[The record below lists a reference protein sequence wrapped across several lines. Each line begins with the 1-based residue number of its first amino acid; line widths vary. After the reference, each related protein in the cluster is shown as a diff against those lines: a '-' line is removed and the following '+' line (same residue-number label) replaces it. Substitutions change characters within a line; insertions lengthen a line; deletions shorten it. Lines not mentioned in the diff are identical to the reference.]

1 MAQTAME
8 SMAQGKHE
16 SKHEGGILNGV
27 ENFFHAAAYGAIQT
41 PLDGVTQLIDHVTP
55 GHLPHLELV
64 SKPTDDSLWT
74 SAGKFA
80 GAVFD
85 FAVLQKVLGSAAP
98 KVFGAESTAP
108 MWLRS
113 GLTGATYQALMP
125 VSENGNYFLNKTR
138 DVGIGFGVFSVMG
151 AATEYAGSKLGN
163 SFVGRV
169 EAGAEGGFAGG
180 ATDAAM
186 SDLLYWQKPGFK
198 DLEKIGKYT
207 AFGATLAATS
217 YFEDDLKTRWENAK
231 KTFEQGK
238 APGKTENSSSGKTDV
253 NPADKSDVSPAVK
266 ADATGALTVEQSVAK
281 SQSVFNDSDVVPAS
295 KQLYEVKF
303 RKVTDPAGEKLPT
316 LENPAGETVQQGHW
330 VAQRLDASGQPVIE
344 RGQVNQ
350 WPISTDAKVAK
361 TYNVDPETLATKTEF
376 VAPTRVDAPP
386 VHVVKLTEPI
396 TIQTKWGSMEGKAG
410 DWLANY
416 DFNTTTNT
424 PGSDYAIISATSFD
438 QTYKVQK

>member
-1 MAQTAME
+1 MGQVTFETTAQAKGET
-8 SMAQGKHE
+8 
-16 SKHEGGILNGV
+16 KHEGGLVNGV
-27 ENFFHAAAYGAIQT
+27 ENFLHAAAYGAIQT
-41 PLDGVTQLIDHVTP
+41 PIDGVTQFVDHVTP

-98 KVFGAESTAP
+98 KVFGAESTLPVWA
-108 MWLRS
+108 RA
-113 GLTGATYQALMP
+113 GATGAAYQALMP

-138 DVGIGFGVFSVMG
+138 DVGIGFGVFAAMG
-151 AATEYAGSKLGN
+151 AVTSYAAPRLGN

-169 EAGAEGGFAGG
+169 EAGAE
-180 ATDAAM
+180 AAM
-186 SDLLYWQKPGFK
+186 SDLLYWQKPGVR

-231 KTFEQGK
+231 KSFEQANSVDQPNQVKPETKGS
-238 APGKTENSSSGKTDV
+238 ENKGPETKGPENASV
-253 NPADKSDVSPAVK
+253 EPK
-266 ADATGALTVEQSVAK
+266 ADAKVSTPEMTVEQSVAN
-281 SQSVFNDSDVVPAS
+281 SQAVFNNSEVVPAT

-303 RKVTDPAGEKLPT
+303 RKVVDPAGEKVPT

-330 VAQRLDASGQPVIE
+330 IAQRLDASGQPVIE
-344 RGQVNQ
+344 RGQINQ
-350 WPISTDAKVAK
+350 WPIATDAKVAK

-376 VAPTRVDAPP
+376 VAPTRVDSPP
-386 VHVVKLTEPI
+386 VHVVKLTKPI
-396 TIQTKWGSMEGKAG
+396 TIQTSWGSMEGKPG

-424 PGSDYAIISATSFD
+424 PGSDYAIISGTSFD
-438 QTYKVQK
+438 QTYKAQK

>member
-1 MAQTAME
+1 MGQATFE
-8 SMAQGKHE
+8 SAPGKHE
-16 SKHEGGILNGV
+16 IKHEGGLVNGV
-27 ENFFHAAAYGAIQT
+27 ENFLHAAAYGAIQT
-41 PLDGVTQLIDHVTP
+41 PIDGITQFVDHVTP

-98 KVFGAESTAP
+98 KVFGAESTLPVWA
-108 MWLRS
+108 RA
-113 GLTGATYQALMP
+113 GATGAAYQALMP

-138 DVGIGFGVFSVMG
+138 DVGIGFGVFAAMG
-151 AATEYAGSKLGN
+151 AVTSYAAPKLGN
-163 SFVGRV
+163 TFVGRV

-186 SDLLYWQKPGFK
+186 SDLLYWQKPGVR

-231 KTFEQGK
+231 KSFEQANSVEVVDSK
-238 APGKTENSSSGKTDV
+238 TADSKTADSKVVAPE
-253 NPADKSDVSPAVK
+253 
-266 ADATGALTVEQSVAK
+266 LTVEQSVAN
-281 SQSVFNDSDVVPAS
+281 SQTVFNNSDVVPAT

-303 RKVTDPAGEKLPT
+303 RKVTNPAGEKVPT

-330 VAQRLDASGQPVIE
+330 IAQRLDASGQPVIE

-350 WPISTDAKVAK
+350 WPIATDAKVAK

-376 VAPTRVDAPP
+376 VAPTRVDSPP
-386 VHVVKLTEPI
+386 VHVVKLTQPI
-396 TIQTKWGSMEGKAG
+396 KIQTSWGSMDGKPG

-416 DFNTTTNT
+416 DFNATTNT
-424 PGSDYAIISATSFD
+424 PGSDYAIISGTSFD
-438 QTYKVQK
+438 QTYKAQK

>member
-1 MAQTAME
+1 MSKTNLESAQP
-8 SMAQGKHE
+8 
-16 SKHEGGILNGV
+16 KHEGGFLNGV
-27 ENFFHAAAYGAIQT
+27 EEFLHGAAYGAIQV
-41 PLDGVTQLIDHVTP
+41 PIDGVSQFIDHVTP
-55 GHLPHLELV
+55 GHLPHLEIV
-64 SKPTDDSLWT
+64 SKPTDDSLAT

-98 KVFGAESTAP
+98 KFFGAESTAP
-108 MWLRS
+108 VWLRA
-113 GLTGATYQALMP
+113 GATGAAYQALMP
-125 VSENGNYFLNKTR
+125 TSENGNYFLNKTR
-138 DVGIGFGVFSVMG
+138 DVGIGFGVFGAMG
-151 AATEYAGSKLGN
+151 AVTAYAAPKFGN
-163 SFVGRV
+163 SLLGRV

-186 SDLLYWQKPGFK
+186 TDFLYWQKPGVR

-217 YFEDDLKTRWENAK
+217 YFEDDLKSRWENAK
-231 KTFEQGK
+231 RSFEQ
-238 APGKTENSSSGKTDV
+238 SSSHAQPESAKPLESK
-253 NPADKSDVSPAVK
+253 PAM
-266 ADATGALTVEQSVAK
+266 TVEESVAK
-281 SQSVFNDSDVVPAS
+281 SQSVFNDADVVPAG

-303 RKVTDPAGEKLPT
+303 RKVTDPAGERVPT

-330 VAQRLDASGQPVIE
+330 VAQRLDANGQPVIE

-396 TIQTKWGSMEGKAG
+396 TIQTKWGSMEGKPG

-416 DFNTTTNT
+416 DFNSATNT
-424 PGSDYAIISATSFD
+424 PGSDYAIISATSFE